1 MFNFSFVI
9 LSRGNS
15 LKKIFLWGA
24 LPPKKFQKV
33 LSLHNIHICRLTMQA
48 SSQWFFKCTNYIHI
62 LAVKKLLILKAV
74 LVALVS
80 EKIKNKTRWQ
90 IELI

>member
-1 MFNFSFVI
+1 
-9 LSRGNS
+9 
-15 LKKIFLWGA
+15 
-24 LPPKKFQKV
+24 
-33 LSLHNIHICRLTMQA
+33 MQA

-80 EKIKNKTRWQ
+80 EKIRNKTRW
-90 IELI
+90 